1 MGQSLVDVK
10 VETESGIM
18 SKDEAKEIAE
28 ERVSILIDKGY
39 IDEEMREEKVK
50 QLTENLLNNR
60 E

>member
-1 MGQSLVDVK
+1 
-10 VETESGIM
+10 M